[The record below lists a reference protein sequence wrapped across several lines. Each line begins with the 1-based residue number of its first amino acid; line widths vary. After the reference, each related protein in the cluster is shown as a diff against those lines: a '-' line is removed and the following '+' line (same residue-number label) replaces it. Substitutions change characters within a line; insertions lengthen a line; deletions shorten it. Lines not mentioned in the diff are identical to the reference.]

1 MVESG
6 TMAAHVRVRG
16 AVGAVKLLYFL
27 GERKTLLSC
36 DLIMQEKG
44 LAINVYL
51 KKKILLNSTVV
62 SAVP

>member
-44 LAINVYL
+44 LANNVYL
-51 KKKILLNSTVV
+51 
-62 SAVP
+62 